1 MEKGKPMTWQTLFGE
16 QATTKVAAS
25 FDTEAQA
32 KTVAE
37 ALRDRAQLL
46 PGQVRTVHP
55 GERQFGR
62 KLEPEIRGIAR
73 TAVRAH
79 GILGLAGLIVGFVI
93 WLLLYLSGIA
103 AIVSSPGLSALAFLF
118 FGAMAGMLLG
128 GLITARP
135 DHQLLIKHVR
145 TAAETGR
152 WSLVIHPLDPP
163 QCDAV
168 MRVLGEEGAEAV
180 RTV

>member
-1 MEKGKPMTWQTLFGE
+1 MTWQTLFGE
-16 QATTKVAAS
+16 QATTKIAAA
-25 FDTEAQA
+25 FDTEQQA
-32 KTVAE
+32 KIVAE

-46 PGQVRTVHP
+46 PGQVRTVRP
-55 GERQFGR
+55 GERKFGR
-62 KLEPEIRGIAR
+62 KLEPESRGIAR
-73 TAVRAH
+73 TAIRAH
-79 GILGLAGLIVGFVI
+79 SLLGLAGLALGFVI

-103 AIVSSPGLSALAFLF
+103 AIVASPGLSALAFLF

-135 DHQLLIKHVR
+135 DHQFFIKHVR
-145 TAAETGR
+145 TASDEGR

-168 MRVLGEEGAEAV
+168 LRVLGEEGAEAV